1 MALCEPGGFKEG
13 ELWVWS
19 EKLPECEEQGEQNE
33 HEGRQ
38 AAFSFVGEELPLVPS
53 GKHSR
58 WNLGMILSLL
68 RAGGCAARRQVPE
81 HHPAHC
87 HSPSGG

>member
-1 MALCEPGGFKEG
+1 M
-13 ELWVWS
+13 LWVWS

-38 AAFSFVGEELPLVPS
+38 AAFSFVGEELSLVPS
-53 GKHSR
+53 GKHGR

-68 RAGGCAARRQVPE
+68 RAEGRAARRQ
-81 HHPAHC
+81 A
-87 HSPSGG
+87 GA